1 MFFSAEW
8 SLGKVNQI
16 PCICICFY
24 LYLYSF
30 SVCISLFRFWKS
42 EQVALARR
50 DLSRVL
56 RCPAWGFPL
65 QTDTHIL
72 LSLYPGACQGI
83 RSSRNKVGYIWQGVV
98 WIRWKGAN
106 GQNIN
111 YKAHNATSPFPPTP
125 ASLPSSSCVNPSR
138 WRRRAAPRSNRLT
151 PPSSSPD
158 MIFVK
163 KFTRP
168 AFLGPKFYTKSS

>member
-50 DLSRVL
+50 DLSGVL

-98 WIRWKGAN
+98 WIRRKGAN

-111 YKAHNATSPFPPTP
+111 YKAHNGQNLTCPAWGFPLQTEHTHTSHLAF
-125 ASLPSSSCVNPSR
+125 SR
-138 WRRRAAPRSNRLT
+138 LWRFLWGNGWEEDLT
-151 PPSSSPD
+151 R
-158 MIFVK
+158 IF
-163 KFTRP
+163 
-168 AFLGPKFYTKSS
+168 GP